1 MDPCTLSSIKLFTEG
16 VLILSPCPRTPES
29 CQNLLV
35 VVVIKAYARAQ
46 VFALFSRARLDQFYH
61 LSAVFLAAY
70 AASYRDISHYSWYQC
85 NGFCF
90 FLCVVA
96 SRRKKYDVASPLKI
110 IRRGWWWWLG
120 RGGGG
125 GWEEAGLVIAAP
137 TPFPTQL
144 LRFHLTLVTRF
155 VFLLLFY
162 LHMRRGRKG
171 SLFQSPFD
179 NFRENRNRFLF
190 LFSFQRRA
198 ERGFK

>member
-1 MDPCTLSSIKLFTEG
+1 MDPCTLSLIKLFTEG

-35 VVVIKAYARAQ
+35 VVVIKAHHARAQ
-46 VFALFSRARLDQFYH
+46 VFALFSRARLDQFYQ

-90 FLCVVA
+90 FLCIVA

-110 IRRGWWWWLG
+110 MRGWWWWWLG

-125 GWEEAGLVIAAP
+125 GWMGGGGPGHCSSYTIPNTAP
-137 TPFPTQL
+137 T
-144 LRFHLTLVTRF
+144 V
-155 VFLLLFY
+155 
-162 LHMRRGRKG
+162 
-171 SLFQSPFD
+171 SFD
-179 NFRENRNRFLF
+179 VCN
-190 LFSFQRRA
+190 
-198 ERGFK
+198 